1 MRPTPYRNLK
11 DPPTLWVDYTTG
23 KGVLSNG
30 QGVQAKIGGRRKNP
44 NLADV
49 LDTAAH
55 YGAERVMFTG
65 KVPLAER
72 GQRHWLLVQTP
83 GWKALGHWVAAP
95 VTGRFERIA
104 TGQRVEIRT
113 AAEWFG
119 AMALNPAEARNAWD
133 ATKFMVSEAFDGAP
147 IALSPAAT
155 GTNLW
160 AVSLPRN
167 LNPEPVS
174 ADIAEELHRT
184 SGQHH
189 LEHLVA
195 GPSHSQ
201 HPDTVPLIDP
211 ATTANIDSFSYVDG
225 RFMYAALCRELGTG
239 PGRRLRGP
247 ETADLMREDP
257 YLRARV
263 LIKFTVPPDWN
274 HVGIFPVQHPSAAE
288 GWYYPNRPG
297 AVGETWADTAEI
309 HVAQKY
315 GWLVEPIESVV
326 FTQKMPSKDGKKLVA
341 TRPLDTFANRITRAR
356 EWVTNDEEMPPKI
369 QAAVAA
375 ALRAIL
381 LQAIGGFASRGRG
394 RTVVTENPQE
404 VPPQFLGSV
413 KRQGKLYVYKVPSKL
428 QGNNLAYYR
437 PELAVQVWARGRA
450 RVLDAPTAISG
461 ISGGALSVAPHTLLG
476 INGDAIYTTEIPRW
490 ALPTENGGGDDGKT
504 GRLRMQ
510 GFLAGPLKTPV
521 GLDERDRLRARS
533 QRAGL
538 DGAIN
543 YLDFSSPD
551 DDADY
556 QVGEAE
562 ND

>member
-1 MRPTPYRNLK
+1 MRPTPYKNLK
-11 DPPTLWVDYTTG
+11 DPPTYWVDYVTG
-23 KGVLSNG
+23 RGMLSNG
-30 QGVQAKIGGRRKNP
+30 QIVQAKIGARRKNP
-44 NLADV
+44 NLTDI
-49 LDTAAH
+49 LDTAAQH
-55 YGAERVMFTG
+55 GVERVMFTG
-65 KVPLAER
+65 KVPLADA

-83 GWKALGHWVAAP
+83 GWKSLGHWVAAP

-104 TGQRVEIRT
+104 TGQRVQIRT

-119 AMALNPAEARNAWD
+119 SLPLNPAEARDAWD
-133 ATKFMVSEAFDGAP
+133 ATKFMISEAFDGAP
-147 IALSPAAT
+147 IGFSPAAT

-160 AVSLPRN
+160 AMSLPRN
-167 LNPEPVS
+167 LDPEPVS
-174 ADIAEELHRT
+174 RDIAEELHRT

-195 GPSHSQ
+195 GPSHSN
-201 HPDTVPLIDP
+201 HPDTIALIDP
-211 ATTANIDSFSYVDG
+211 SVTPKIDSFSYVDG

-239 PGRRLRGP
+239 PGQRLRGP
-247 ETADLMREDP
+247 ETMDLMRENP

-263 LIKFTVPPDWN
+263 LIRFKVPDTWN
-274 HVGIFPVQHPSAAE
+274 HVGIFAVQHPNASA

-309 HVAQKY
+309 HVAQKH

-326 FTQKMPSKDGKKLVA
+326 FSQKMPGRDKNKLVA
-341 TRPLDTFANRITRAR
+341 TKPLDTFANRITRAR

-394 RTVVTENPQE
+394 NTVVTEDPQSI
-404 VPPQFLGSV
+404 PPQYLGSA
-413 KRQGKLYVYKVPSKL
+413 KRQGKLWVYKVPSEL
-428 QGNNLAYYR
+428 QGNQLAYYR
-437 PELAVQVWARGRA
+437 PELAVQVWARGRS
-450 RVLDAPTAISG
+450 RVLEAPTATPG
-461 ISGGALSVAPHTLLG
+461 VFGGALHVDPRTLLG

-490 ALPTENGGGDDGKT
+490 ALPVENGGGDDGRT

-510 GFLAGPLKTPV
+510 GFLEGPLPTPTT
-521 GLDERDRLRARS
+521 LEERDKLRLKS

-543 YLDFSSPD
+543 FLDFSTPD
-551 DDADY
+551 DLADFQISEEQDA
-556 QVGEAE
+556 
-562 ND
+562 

>member
-11 DPPTLWVDYTTG
+11 DPPTLWVDYVTG
-23 KGVLSNG
+23 RGVLSNG
-30 QGVQAKIGGRRKNP
+30 QSVQAKIGGRRKNP
-44 NLADV
+44 NLLDI

-65 KVPLAER
+65 KVPLAES

-95 VTGRFERIA
+95 VTGRFERTA

-119 AMALNPAEARNAWD
+119 ALPLNPAEARNAWD
-133 ATKFMVSEAFDGAP
+133 ATKFMISEAFDGAP

-167 LNPEPVS
+167 LDPEPVS

-201 HPDTVPLIDP
+201 HPDTVPLVDP
-211 ATTANIDSFSYVDG
+211 ATNPNIDSFSYVDG

-247 ETADLMREDP
+247 ETVDLMRDDP
-257 YLRARV
+257 YLRARI
-263 LIKFTVPPDWN
+263 LIRFTVPHNWN
-274 HVGIFPVQHPSAAE
+274 HVGIFAVQHHTASA

-309 HVAQKY
+309 HVAQKH

-326 FTQKMPSKDGKKLVA
+326 FTQKMPSKDGSKLVA
-341 TRPLDTFANRITRAR
+341 TRPLDTFAARITRAR

-394 RTVVTENPQE
+394 RTVVTENPLE
-404 VPPQFLGSV
+404 VPPQFLGTV
-413 KRQGKLYVYKVPSKL
+413 KRQGKLYVYKVPTQL
-428 QGNNLAYYR
+428 QGNQLAYYR

-450 RVLDAPTAISG
+450 RVLDAPTAIPG
-461 ISGGALSVAPHTLLG
+461 VSGGALSVAPETLLG

-490 ALPTENGGGDDGKT
+490 ALPTENGGGDDGRT

-521 GLDERDRLRARS
+521 GIDERDKLRERS

-543 YLDFSSPD
+543 YLDFTSPD

-556 QVGEAE
+556 QVSEGEDA
-562 ND
+562 

>member
-167 LNPEPVS
+167 LDPEPVS

-274 HVGIFPVQHPSAAE
+274 HVGIFPVQHPSAAA